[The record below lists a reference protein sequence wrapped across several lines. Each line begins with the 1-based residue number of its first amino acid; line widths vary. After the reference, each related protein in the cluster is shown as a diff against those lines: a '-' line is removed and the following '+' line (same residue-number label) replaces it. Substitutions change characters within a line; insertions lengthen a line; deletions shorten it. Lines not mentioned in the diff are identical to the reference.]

1 MDASKE
7 ISGNAALVGVLLEL
21 DVILALKE
29 ELRLAWSLS
38 SVEKQFSLYNQLALA
53 RV

>member
-1 MDASKE
+1 MDTTKE
-7 ISGNAALVGVLLEL
+7 ISGVLLEL
-21 DVILALKE
+21 DLILALKE
-29 ELRLAWSLS
+29 ELRLAWSFS